1 MWVSKGLKACFEA
14 GGLSS
19 DIAQHSCHPAFPP
32 IDSSQTPSIF
42 SCLLPSTS
50 QTNRA
55 EDAWHVCAMNHIAH
69 TAHRCGHIDG
79 TQTALS
85 RWRSASIWILFL
97 LFYLFFENFIPC
109 IFNHIISC
117 PLTPPRSSLQPTKLH
132 VLFFLLKKIE
142 KKSLKIWDSNLC
154 WPATP
159 EPWPHPGEQPTS
171 LMSSYGIP
179 CFLSLFFPSSGH
191 LRRDVVPASLPSF
204 WDFVCLEL
212 VQVLYIFPEFLRS
225 TCCVRKMLFP

>member
-1 MWVSKGLKACFEA
+1 MEHRQLWVGE
-14 GGLSS
+14 G
-19 DIAQHSCHPAFPP
+19 QQAFGFYFYFF
-32 IDSSQTPSIF
+32 IYFLRISYLVFLI
-42 SCLLPSTS
+42 
-50 QTNRA
+50 
-55 EDAWHVCAMNHIAH
+55 
-69 TAHRCGHIDG
+69 
-79 TQTALS
+79 
-85 RWRSASIWILFL
+85 ILFL
-97 LFYLFFENFIPC
+97 VLWLLPDPPYSPPNFMFF
-109 IFNHIISC
+109 
-117 PLTPPRSSLQPTKLH
+117 
-132 VLFFLLKKIE
+132 FFLLKKIE

-212 VQVLYIFPEFLRS
+212 VQVLYIFPEFVRS